1 MSVLYPTT
9 MYVLYPPT
17 HSKTKIFNQFLW
29 FIMMGILCFFNYLQN
44 QEIGWR
50 VKRKKKSY
58 LNGIAMM
65 LMLMSTFLNLD
76 QRFILFMLEG
86 TNMERERNKN
96 RSTEKQKIKQTS

>member
-17 HSKTKIFNQFLW
+17 HSKTKNFNQFLW

-50 VKRKKKSY
+50 VKRKKKILLERYSY
-58 LNGIAMM
+58 DVDADEYF
-65 LMLMSTFLNLD
+65 S
-76 QRFILFMLEG
+76 Q
-86 TNMERERNKN
+86 
-96 RSTEKQKIKQTS
+96 S